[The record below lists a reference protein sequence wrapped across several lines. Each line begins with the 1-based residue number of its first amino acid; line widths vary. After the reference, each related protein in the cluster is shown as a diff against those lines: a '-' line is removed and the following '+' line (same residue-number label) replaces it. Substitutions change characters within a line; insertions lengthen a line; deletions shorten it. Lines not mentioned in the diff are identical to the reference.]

1 MSADATTNAASSSA
15 TSSSATSSSASTRSA
30 TTTGL
35 RTIVYPATDLA
46 ASTAVFTSLL
56 GAPPHT
62 DQPYYVGWNVAGQ
75 EVALDPH
82 GAAKGLTG
90 PVPYWH
96 VKDIAGRVA
105 ALVAAGAQVQQEP
118 TDVGGGKLTAT
129 LADPDGNV
137 IGLVQA

>member
-1 MSADATTNAASSSA
+1 MSADATSNAASSNA
-15 TSSSATSSSASTRSA
+15 TSSSASSASTRSA
-30 TTTGL
+30 ATTGL

-82 GAAKGLTG
+82 GAAKGLMG

-96 VKDIAGRVA
+96 VDDIAGRVA
-105 ALVAAGAQVQQEP
+105 ALVAAGAQVRQEP

>member
-1 MSADATTNAASSSA
+1 MSADASTNATSTNA
-15 TSSSATSSSASTRSA
+15 TSSSPTVNSAV
-30 TTTGL
+30 TTGL

-46 ASTAVFTSLL
+46 ASRAVLTSLL
-56 GAPPHT
+56 GAQPHT

-82 GAAKGLTG
+82 GAAKGLAG

-96 VKDIAGRVA
+96 VDDIAARVA
-105 ALVAAGAQVQQEP
+105 ALVAAGAKVLQEP